1 MYKKGDIVKI
11 RSDLK
16 VGWTYGDCG
25 FIASMLPMLNKK
37 VKIKATTVN
46 HNDMPR
52 YQVYNSNYYW
62 SAEMFESVKPKLFK
76 LL

>member
-37 VKIKATTVN
+37 VEITRSTTN
-46 HNDMPR
+46 SRDMPR
-52 YQVYNSNYYW
+52 YSISGNDCYW
-62 SAEMFESVKPKLFK
+62 STEMFESIKPKLFK

>member
-1 MYKKGDIVKI
+1 MYKKGDVVKI
-11 RSDLK
+11 RGDLE
-16 VGWTYGDCG
+16 VGRDYGGCG

-46 HNDMPR
+46 HNDMSR